1 MLKVHH
7 RYILFQF
14 NCPFFGQIY
23 NPRSHNKSEIR
34 HHSVV
39 LQKQLDLKQYAQMK
53 CTVNQPINLIRT
65 YFAACSV
72 HIRIEWCFFCNVD
85 YYPVRYYII
94 STLGRR
100 FEQNKANEEKKRL
113 LIENEV
119 ITLKGRI

>member
-1 MLKVHH
+1 
-7 RYILFQF
+7 
-14 NCPFFGQIY
+14 
-23 NPRSHNKSEIR
+23 
-34 HHSVV
+34 
-39 LQKQLDLKQYAQMK
+39 MK

-119 ITLKGRI
+119 IYLEGTHLIRFKTSCVRRFCAKRAKAFMQVA